1 MPTAKLSPAPV
12 PPAEAG
18 TIPTQQRILDAAEAV
33 FAKQGYYGATIR
45 DITQAAG
52 VQLSLSRYHFGTKDH
67 LFRCVLERRAD
78 ATCLQLTTSLE
89 LALAASPPEHRLE
102 AIVEAMVA
110 VPVEQLAQGDA
121 GWRNYLQ
128 LLAQLAQVHD
138 RPDLLQPFRDRYVDT
153 VARYRAALRQ
163 ALPGAP
169 AATIDWGL
177 HFLETLVGHAM
188 HNLAL
193 TRWLGGDENPPI
205 DWAELR
211 RQMVAHVVGGIRAQ
225 LALPAVAAAS
235 SQAGRRRSARSAQ

>member
-1 MPTAKLSPAPV
+1 MPTLNSP
-12 PPAEAG
+12 EDAG
-18 TIPTQQRILDAAEAV
+18 TTTTQQRILDAAEAV

-67 LFRCVLERRAD
+67 LFRCVLERRAE
-78 ATCLQLTTSLE
+78 ATCRQLTTSLE
-89 LALAASPPEHRLE
+89 RALAASPPERRLE

-110 VPVEQLAQGDA
+110 VPVERLAQGDA

-128 LLAQLAQVHD
+128 LLAHLAQVHD
-138 RPDLLQPFRDRYVDT
+138 RPDLLQPFRDRYMET
-153 VARYRAALRQ
+153 VARYRAALRE
-163 ALPGAP
+163 ALPGAS

-188 HNLAL
+188 QDVAL

-211 RQMVAHVVGGIRAQ
+211 RQMVAHVVGGMRAQ
-225 LALPAVAAAS
+225 LALPELAPASALARRRRAS
-235 SQAGRRRSARSAQ
+235 SAQ